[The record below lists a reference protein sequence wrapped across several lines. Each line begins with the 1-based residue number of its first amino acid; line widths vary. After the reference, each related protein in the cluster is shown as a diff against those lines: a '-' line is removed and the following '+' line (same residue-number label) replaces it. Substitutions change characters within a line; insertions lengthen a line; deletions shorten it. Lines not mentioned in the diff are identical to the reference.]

1 MLNEFVADERGLVA
15 VRFDKSLSKDEDA
28 KQTYYSE
35 ELAAM
40 VLSYGKG
47 LSEKQAQ
54 AQGAGRVKDA
64 VITVPSYYN

>member
-1 MLNEFVADERGLVA
+1 
-15 VRFDKSLSKDEDA
+15 
-28 KQTYYSE
+28 
-35 ELAAM
+35 M

-54 AQGAGRVKDA
+54 GQGAGRVKDA